1 MASNHTENFGLCQW
15 EATDQV
21 LRTEFNEDN
30 QKIDAALKNQSVS
43 LSNLSDQLENKAN
56 TATVNNL
63 SSTVSQKADRSELEA
78 EKAAREAADIRL
90 NERAGMQLIKRVTL
104 NENTYEVKIDLTEVD
119 WTQWATVRVVMKPI
133 LSEDGRYN
141 VNLNGTSYMSM
152 GQDLYLHFHLTIFS
166 TFDPDIGITG
176 LQFPEHENSNAVIFG
191 VPLKNCSNIL
201 FRSTTPAFQSGTL
214 WEIWGEK

>member
-1 MASNHTENFGLCQW
+1 MASNYTENCGLCQW

-78 EKAAREAADIRL
+78 EKNAREAKDAEL
-90 NERAGMQLIKRVTL
+90 EERAGMHLINRVILEQPTEWPKL
-104 NENTYEVKIDLTEVD
+104 DLSGID
-119 WTQWATVRVVMKPI
+119 WNQWATVRILMKPVI
-133 LSEDGRYN
+133 DDGDHYRISFN
-141 VNLNGTSYMSM
+141 SSSSMSLGSTITGHFNLLLFPTFDQDMCVCGFRWPTTYKEYIFFFDTKFQNLTNIEFGTS
-152 GQDLYLHFHLTIFS
+152 
-166 TFDPDIGITG
+166 
-176 LQFPEHENSNAVIFG
+176 ENSFH
-191 VPLKNCSNIL
+191 
-201 FRSTTPAFQSGTL
+201 QGTVM
-214 WEIWGEK
+214 EIWGQK